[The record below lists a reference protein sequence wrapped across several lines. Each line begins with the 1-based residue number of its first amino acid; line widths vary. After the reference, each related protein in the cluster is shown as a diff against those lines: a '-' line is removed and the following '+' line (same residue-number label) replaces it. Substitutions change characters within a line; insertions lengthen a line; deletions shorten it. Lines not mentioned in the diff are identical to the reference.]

1 MTRHSRFF
9 FAFAL
14 GLVAL
19 ALTYLWPLQDQT
31 RILIGAV
38 CFFAIYLAL
47 MLHFIRTVTP
57 ASLRERA
64 AVNDEGV
71 TLILLLAA
79 GSVAVS
85 LSSIVLLLNGPGGG
99 DWLERSL
106 AFASVPLGWASL
118 HTVVAFHY
126 AHLFYRPDEDG
137 EGGLNF
143 PETAEPGAWDF
154 LYFAF
159 GIGMT
164 AQVSDVTAASVPMR
178 QTILFHAIASFFF
191 NTVILALAVNAV
203 VTAGGR

>member
-1 MTRHSRFF
+1 MIRHRHFF

-19 ALTYLWPLQDQT
+19 AVTNLWPLPEQT

-38 CFFAIYLAL
+38 SFFATYLTL
-47 MLHFIRTVTP
+47 MVRFTRIVTP
-57 ASLRERA
+57 SVLRQRA
-64 AVNDEGV
+64 AVTDEGLV
-71 TLILLLAA
+71 LILLLAA
-79 GSVAVS
+79 ASVAVC

-99 DWLERSL
+99 NWLERLL

-126 AHLFYRPDEDG
+126 AHLFYRPDKDG
-137 EGGLNF
+137 EGGLAF

-164 AQVSDVTAASVPMR
+164 AQVSDVIATSVPVR
-178 QTILFHAIASFFF
+178 KTILFHAIASFFF
-191 NTVILALAVNAV
+191 NTVILALAVNAA
-203 VTAGGR
+203 VTAGGS